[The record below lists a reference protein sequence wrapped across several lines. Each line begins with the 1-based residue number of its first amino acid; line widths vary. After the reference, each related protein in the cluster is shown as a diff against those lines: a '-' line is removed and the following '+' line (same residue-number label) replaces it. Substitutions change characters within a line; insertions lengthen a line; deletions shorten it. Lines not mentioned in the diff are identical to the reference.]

1 MNTVES
7 PSGAKKPGGFALWA
21 ARLQMAHGRK
31 LVIALPY
38 LWLILLFMLPFLIVF
53 KI

>member
-31 LVIALPY
+31 LVLPR
-38 LWLILLFMLPFLIVF
+38 WRGRSLPTPS
-53 KI
+53 